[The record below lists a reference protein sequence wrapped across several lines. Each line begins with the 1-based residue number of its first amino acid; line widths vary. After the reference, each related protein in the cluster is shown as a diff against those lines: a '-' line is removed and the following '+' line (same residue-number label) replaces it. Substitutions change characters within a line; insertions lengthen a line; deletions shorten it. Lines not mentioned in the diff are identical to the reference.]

1 MTIKHL
7 GGVFGRNP
15 TFNDVT
21 IDGGIYIGGNTSS
34 NLLDD
39 YEEGEFTV
47 TLTPSTSGTI
57 TLQSGADTMMYTKIG
72 RLVQVQGQL
81 NVGFISA
88 AVGTEVTF
96 TLPVTKGNVTEASE
110 AIGCGVT
117 FDDGGTFSVIPGYV
131 GSSIDQNFHIV
142 VDPSGLVSNDKFYI
156 QFTYTA

>member
-1 MTIKHL
+1 MTIKQL
-7 GGVFGRNP
+7 GGIFGRNP

-21 IDGGIYIGGNTSS
+21 VDGGIYIGGDTSS

-47 TLTPSTSGTI
+47 TLTPSTSGSI
-57 TLQSGADTMMYTKIG
+57 TLQTGADTMMYTKIG

-81 NVGFISA
+81 NVQSISS

-96 TLPVTKGNVTEASE
+96 TLPVTKGNRTESSE

-117 FDDGGTFSVIPGYV
+117 FKDGSTYSVIPGYV
-131 GSSIDQNFHIV
+131 GGSVDQNFHIV
-142 VDPSGLVSNDKFYI
+142 VDPSGLVNNDRFYI

>member
-7 GGVFGRNP
+7 GGIFGRNP

-21 IDGGIYIGGNTSS
+21 VDGGIYIGGETSS

-39 YEEGEFTV
+39 YEESEFTV
-47 TLTPSTSGTI
+47 TLTPSTSGSI
-57 TLQSGADTMMYTKIG
+57 TLQTGADTMMYTKIG

-81 NVGFISA
+81 NVQSVSS

-96 TLPVTKGNVTEASE
+96 TLPIPKTNKTESSE
-110 AIGCGVT
+110 AIGCPVT
-117 FDDGGTFSVIPGYV
+117 FNDGGTYSVIPGYV
-131 GSSIDQNFHIV
+131 GASIDQKFHII
-142 VDPSGLVSNDKFYI
+142 VDPSGLVNNDQFYI